1 MTSISTTI
9 VTRSDYKAINRALYS
24 VAGITLKGDRDEI
37 TVARIIAH
45 ALDIFDVEA
54 LKTASDTQL
63 DQALVLTGYA
73 KDLMLRAH
81 FRDMYLA
88 S

>member
-1 MTSISTTI
+1 MTSINTTT

-45 ALDIFDVEA
+45 ALDIFDVTA

-73 KDLMLRAH
+73 KDLMFRAQ